1 MADIV
6 GTALFKQKS
15 NEFRARGGSMDRF
28 REDYINC
35 VNDVISSIN
44 LEADLATAVAYVST
58 SESTIGFD
66 QLYRYPF
73 SQLLSLRLFEQ
84 GQRPAKGGDQFYA
97 DLKRDREN
105 YIDKFRQGI
114 ANAAMTADTDETG
127 ADIVGLGA
135 LG

>member
-6 GTALFKQKS
+6 GTALFSQKE

-28 REDYINC
+28 RADYVNA
-35 VNDVISSIN
+35 VNDVIASIN
-44 LEADLATAVAYVST
+44 LLADLSTAVAAVSNT
-58 SESTIGFD
+58 ETDIGFD

-84 GQRPAKGGDQFYA
+84 GQRPTSGGDLFYA

-105 YIDKFRQGI
+105 YIDMFRQGI
-114 ANAAMTADTDETG
+114 TNASMTSDTDESG
-127 ADIVGLGA
+127 DDVVGLGA

>member
-6 GTALFKQKS
+6 GTALFSQKE

-28 REDYINC
+28 RADYVNA
-35 VNDVISSIN
+35 VNDVIASIN
-44 LEADLATAVAYVST
+44 LLADLSTAVAAISNT
-58 SESTIGFD
+58 ETTIGFD

-84 GQRPAKGGDQFYA
+84 GQRPTSGGDLFYA
-97 DLKRDREN
+97 DLKRDRED
-105 YIDKFRQGI
+105 YIDMFRQGI
-114 ANAAMTADTDETG
+114 TNASMTSDTDETG
-127 ADIVGLGA
+127 DDVVGLGA